1 MQSSLLKR
9 AMVDLSIASSK
20 SLTVRLDHL
29 LLFLVRVCLVVVRR
43 LNIYIVIRHMD
54 LGLRPGNPK
63 VFLEGDISAN
73 INMTAIFY
81 WSNVASDFS

>member
-29 LLFLVRVCLVVVRR
+29 LLFLVKSMLGRR
-43 LNIYIVIRHMD
+43 QAVEYLYRDTAWIED
-54 LGLRPGNPK
+54 LG
-63 VFLEGDISAN
+63 
-73 INMTAIFY
+73 
-81 WSNVASDFS
+81 

>member
-1 MQSSLLKR
+1 MVRIRCSFVFKHSDIIAALLIINEAVMQSSLLKR

-43 LNIYIVIRHMD
+43 LNIYIVIRH
-54 LGLRPGNPK
+54 GLR
-63 VFLEGDISAN
+63 
-73 INMTAIFY
+73 T
-81 WSNVASDFS
+81 

>member
-43 LNIYIVIRHMD
+43 LNIYIVIRH
-54 LGLRPGNPK
+54 GLR
-63 VFLEGDISAN
+63 
-73 INMTAIFY
+73 T
-81 WSNVASDFS
+81 